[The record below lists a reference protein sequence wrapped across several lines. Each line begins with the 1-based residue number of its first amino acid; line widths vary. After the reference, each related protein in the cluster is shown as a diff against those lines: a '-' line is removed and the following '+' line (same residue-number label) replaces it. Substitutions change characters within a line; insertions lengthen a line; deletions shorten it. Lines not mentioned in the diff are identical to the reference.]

1 MYGEES
7 VCDKWVPSLF
17 NPILLVSDEINIK
30 YIKYGEKIINVYHE
44 LRYPFL
50 DHNKRFNIILFSSV
64 IFGNYKLYLGSA

>member
-1 MYGEES
+1 MYGEDS

-17 NPILLVSDEINIK
+17 NPILLVSDEIK
-30 YIKYGEKIINVYHE
+30 IKYGEKIINVYHE

-50 DHNKRFNIILFSSV
+50 NHNKRFNIILFSSV